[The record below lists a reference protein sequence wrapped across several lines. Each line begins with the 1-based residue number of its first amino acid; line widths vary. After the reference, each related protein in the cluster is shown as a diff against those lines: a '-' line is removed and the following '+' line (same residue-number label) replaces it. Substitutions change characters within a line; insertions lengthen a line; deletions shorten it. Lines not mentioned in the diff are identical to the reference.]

1 MAFQLTDEQLM
12 IKETLAKFLEKE
24 IAPMVEEYER
34 QEKYVT
40 KEIVQKLVPFGFLGG
55 LLPVE
60 AGGYGLDYTTYF
72 TMIEELSR
80 VWPSLR
86 ATVGISNSVL
96 THIYEYG
103 TEEQKE
109 KYLGPLLRGEK
120 LGFFALT
127 EPNVG
132 SDASSVETRAVLK
145 GDNWVING
153 TKIFITN
160 GLEGEIGIVI
170 AQTDKTLGNKGIT
183 ALLIDKEETSFLATK
198 IEKMG
203 TVSCPF
209 AELVFENSE
218 IPAENVLGDVG
229 EGLKQGLKFL
239 NSARAMVAYI
249 ATGISQACL
258 NASIKYVKERHQFGK
273 PIGSFQLIQ
282 EKISEMITLTNAMRL
297 LGQQAS
303 TLLDQG
309 KDAKVECSMAKYFAT
324 DRVLRVAEEALQ
336 IHGGYGYTKE
346 FPVER
351 YYRDIRYFTIAE
363 GTNEMQKLIIG
374 REVLGISAFV

>member
-12 IKETLAKFLEKE
+12 IKETLAKFLDKE

-34 QEKYVT
+34 QEKPVT

-60 AGGYGLDYTTYF
+60 AGGHGLDYTTYF

-103 TEEQKE
+103 TDEQKE

-145 GDNWVING
+145 GDKWIING

-170 AQTDKTLGNKGIT
+170 AQTDKTLGNKGIA

-218 IPAENVLGDVG
+218 IPAKNVLGNVG

-258 NASIKYVKERHQFGK
+258 DASIKYVKERHQFGK
-273 PIGSFQLIQ
+273 SIGSFQLIQ
-282 EKISEMITLTNAMRL
+282 EKISEMMTLTNAMRL

-324 DRVLRVAEEALQ
+324 DRVLKVAEEALQ

>member
-1 MAFQLTDEQLM
+1 MAFQLTDEQVM

-34 QEKYVT
+34 QEKPVT

-55 LLPVE
+55 LLPEE
-60 AGGYGLDYTTYF
+60 AGGHGLDYTTYF

-103 TEEQKE
+103 TDEQKE

-127 EPNVG
+127 EPDVG
-132 SDASSVETRAVLK
+132 SDASSVATRAVLQDDK
-145 GDNWVING
+145 WILNG

-170 AQTDKTLGNKGIT
+170 AQTDKTLGNKGIA
-183 ALLIDKEETSFLATK
+183 ALIVDKEETSFLATK

-218 IPAENVLGDVG
+218 VPAKNILGNVG
-229 EGLKQGLKFL
+229 EGLRQGLKFL

-258 NASIKYVKERHQFGK
+258 DASIKYVKERQQFGK

-303 TLLDQG
+303 SLLDQG